1 MNFLQKFY
9 KNESLTNRRTA
20 YGPFLAAALLLAVL
34 ALTSYF
40 YTNALGR
47 KNLVLGEANIAY
59 DNFLKGADLLADS
72 EVNSAARYF
81 QDAADSFSNL
91 EQELSLLSD
100 AIKPLDESNLQTGLA
115 LARAGGSLSFAGE
128 LLAGGIAGI
137 VELPLAFVNLSTLN
151 SSRGGDDL
159 STGDN
164 SANLRSVIGHS
175 LNQFRWA
182 REHLLSA
189 KSELDSVTKESLP
202 DRYRDSFD
210 GALSRLTEALQS
222 LEYILGFTAALE
234 PITREYQANV
244 LFVFQN
250 AAEARPSGGFIGSY
264 GLLKLKDGTPTS
276 LLVES
281 IYEIDGR
288 LKESLVPP
296 APLGGIAGNRWAM
309 RDSNWWPDFRVSAQN
324 IERFYEWEGG
334 QSVDLIVAVTPEVL
348 RRVLAVTGEI
358 ELADYAV
365 KVNAANFSEVVQYQ
379 TSYNYDLAENKPK
392 KFLADL
398 SRHVFEQIPQLPLQG
413 KLEVFAL
420 LLESAAQKDLMFYSR
435 HALVQERLR
444 NLGLTGELADPESFE
459 RLDNLLITN
468 ANVSG
473 GKTDL
478 YIKQDVSLTTE
489 IQANGQIKNSLTLSR
504 VNNSPADMPLA
515 TNKNF
520 LRIYVPAGSR
530 LLESNYE
537 LYVSEELE
545 RTVFA
550 TTIELPPGSGAEIRL
565 SYVLPAAFFSGS
577 SYRFLLE
584 KNPGQIINNFRHS
597 IKLPL
602 GSKIVHT
609 TESLEKLADNNFSQ
623 SFGPVEYNDYLG
635 VLYNR

>member
-264 GLLKLKDGTPTS
+264 GILKLKDGTPTS

-296 APLGGIAGNRWAM
+296 APLGGIAGNRCAI

-473 GKTDL
+473 GGKKPF
-478 YIKQDVSLTTE
+478 IKKK
-489 IQANGQIKNSLTLSR
+489 GW
-504 VNNSPADMPLA
+504 
-515 TNKNF
+515 
-520 LRIYVPAGSR
+520 
-530 LLESNYE
+530 
-537 LYVSEELE
+537 
-545 RTVFA
+545 
-550 TTIELPPGSGAEIRL
+550 
-565 SYVLPAAFFSGS
+565 
-577 SYRFLLE
+577 
-584 KNPGQIINNFRHS
+584 
-597 IKLPL
+597 
-602 GSKIVHT
+602 
-609 TESLEKLADNNFSQ
+609 
-623 SFGPVEYNDYLG
+623 
-635 VLYNR
+635 